1 MSLSK
6 KGLLSLPFKIYC
18 CWKLENVSNL
28 FYLLAL
34 MLQECNQTFPPITQE
49 RHHAIFWPSC
59 SILVDPGWSCKLGWS
74 WLISILVDPG
84 WSCKLGWSWLI
95 SIPVDLLHKFKNCKN
110 IRFHRSTNI
119 LIIIFSKKIP
129 PARLKES
136 PLFCNMTKD
145 FIKHRTCFT
154 VDTHKYQMD
163 THKIPNT
170 NT

>member
-59 SILVDPGWSCKLGWS
+59 SILVDL
-74 WLISILVDPG
+74 G